1 MLLSSSNWDL
11 LGFIVMAVDV
21 GIIEEVGGDLIF
33 VKKLRRV
40 GGGGVFILEVC
51 W

>member
-11 LGFIVMAVDV
+11 LRFVSIAVNG
-21 GIIEEVGGDLIF
+21 GIIEV
-33 VKKLRRV
+33 V
-40 GGGGVFILEVC
+40 GGGWIFIKKLLRVGRVGVFILEVC